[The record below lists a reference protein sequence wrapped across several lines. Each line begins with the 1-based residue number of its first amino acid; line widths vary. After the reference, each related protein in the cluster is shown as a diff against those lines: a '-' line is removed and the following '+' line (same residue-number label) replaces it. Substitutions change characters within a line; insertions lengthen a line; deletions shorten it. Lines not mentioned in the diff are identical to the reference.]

1 MKRWA
6 DFMSVKVQLIKLI
19 FAISNFNKSILIN
32 KIKLKIAGQNYYFF
46 FQLVFLLSSSMSIE
60 CQIAVELQLDWR
72 RTFGQW
78 STQCGGKCSI
88 FQLY

>member
-32 KIKLKIAGQNYYFF
+32 KIKLKIAGQNY
-46 FQLVFLLSSSMSIE
+46 
-60 CQIAVELQLDWR
+60 
-72 RTFGQW
+72 
-78 STQCGGKCSI
+78 
-88 FQLY
+88 